1 MKKIAKA
8 YRRHTFPYANHKE
21 MLEWLCN
28 NIQENYYE
36 DGRRFSMSSVGQFIE
51 WRSKDFTSW
60 VFRIAGN
67 PPKCYVEIIDEKK
80 ELLFLLAWQ

>member
-1 MKKIAKA
+1 
-8 YRRHTFPYANHKE
+8 
-21 MLEWLCN
+21 MLQWLWDN
-28 NIQENYYE
+28 VQENYHS
-36 DGRRFSMSSVGQFIE
+36 DGSRYNGSSVSQFIE